1 MSDITVQQARAA
13 RHRDMNRDIG
23 DDTNE
28 RSEAVNRTVEG
39 KVLARGLA
47 AGQTLYR
54 LMGYRLGPLL
64 VVWSTNPGSEGLT
77 DHSPGG
83 LMLHHPGHVPSHRD
97 PSGDR
102 ASVL

>member
-1 MSDITVQQARAA
+1 
-13 RHRDMNRDIG
+13 MNKK
-23 DDTNE
+23 
-28 RSEAVNRTVEG
+28 G
-39 KVLARGLA
+39 KSPTSPTGLSGVLARRLA

-83 LMLHHPGHVPSHRD
+83 LMLHYPGHVPSQRG
-97 PSGDR
+97 PSGDKG
-102 ASVL
+102 SGF